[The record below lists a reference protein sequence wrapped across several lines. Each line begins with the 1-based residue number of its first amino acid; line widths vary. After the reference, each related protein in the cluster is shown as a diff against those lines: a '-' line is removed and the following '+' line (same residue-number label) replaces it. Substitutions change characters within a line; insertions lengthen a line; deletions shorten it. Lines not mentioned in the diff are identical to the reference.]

1 MRKEPKIYS
10 EFQTKKQ
17 LLRWIEDNI
26 DKIDFDE
33 DVVEIDYYLKENEEV
48 E

>member
-1 MRKEPKIYS
+1 MRKEPKTYS
-10 EFQTKKQ
+10 EFHTKKQ

-33 DVVEIDYYLKENEEV
+33 DVVEIDYYLKDDE
-48 E
+48 